1 MMISSAVT
9 RVTTPPR
16 RAAITDPESRATF
29 SSSPVPTSG
38 AWGKRSGTDCRC
50 MLEPMSA
57 RLASSCSRNGISA
70 AAMETSCSG
79 LTSMKSIRLGGSS
92 G

>member
-9 RVTTPPR
+9 RVTVPAR
-16 RAAITDPESRATF
+16 RAITTAPESRATF

-38 AWGKRSGTDCRC
+38 ACGKRSGTLCRC
-50 MLEPMSA
+50 MLEPINA

-70 AAMETSCSG
+70 AAIDTSCSG
-79 LTSMKSIRLGGSS
+79 ATSMKSILDGGSI

>member
-1 MMISSAVT
+1 MISSAVT
-9 RVTTPPR
+9 RVTVPAR
-16 RAAITDPESRATF
+16 RAMITAPESRATF

-38 AWGKRSGTDCRC
+38 AWGKRSGTLCRC

-79 LTSMKSIRLGGSS
+79 ATSMKSIRSGGSS